1 MARQLHEI
9 LKETRDLLATAKTE
23 LADLQKRV
31 TLLEVQISAPAPR
44 RGEGVPPTKLPE
56 TLEALEIGR
65 KPRGT

>member
-1 MARQLHEI
+1 MVKITEVLLEVQAYV
-9 LKETRDLLATAKTE
+9 TRAKLELEDLR
-23 LADLQKRV
+23 KRV